1 VKTLSDADI
10 LYGIRHRDNDVLEY
24 IYKRFFPS
32 VHKIVKE
39 RGGDEH
45 DARDLF
51 QDAVVILFKNIRNG
65 KIRIKGSFPA
75 YFLVMCRFLWYE
87 ARDADPSTRE
97 TLLDQLGESQLESLA
112 ETPADTE
119 EKRSA
124 IRNDFD
130 LRKEK
135 IYQKHYRYLTT
146 DCKKVLTMFYRKRG
160 YEHIAHKMG
169 YSSAGYA
176 RRKKY
181 LCWRH
186 LLKRIKDDKE
196 FKRMV
201 KEKRG
206 EDL

>member
-1 VKTLSDADI
+1 MHV
-10 LYGIRHRDNDVLEY
+10 
-24 IYKRFFPS
+24 
-32 VHKIVKE
+32 
-39 RGGDEH
+39 EH

-51 QDAVVILFKNIRNG
+51 QDAVVILFKNIRSG
-65 KIRIKGSFPA
+65 KIRIKVSFSS

-97 TLLDQLGESQLESLA
+97 TLLDQLGESQIESLA
-112 ETPADTE
+112 ETPSDTE
-119 EKRSA
+119 EKKSA

-135 IYQKHYRYLTT
+135 IYQKHYRYLAP

-160 YEHIAHKMG
+160 YEHIAGKMG
-169 YSSAGYA
+169 YGSAGYA

-186 LLKRIKDDKE
+186 LLKRIKNDKE
-196 FKRMV
+196 FKRLW
-201 KEKRG
+201 KEQRDR
-206 EDL
+206 DL